1 MAKDITKAF
10 EALRAVQV
18 EIASSNKNDAENFWE
33 SLSYEDKLNAFYAV
47 CSRIYKAEIEDH
59 GSYRYALYSVFGF
72 GMDAYGLGMECGY
85 MDIHN
90 SIVDEELRDIFAELT
105 KRIK

>member
-1 MAKDITKAF
+1 MAEDLFKAL
-10 EALRAVQV
+10 EQLRAIQTDT
-18 EIASSNKNDAENFWE
+18 ASANKNDAENFWE
-33 SLSYEDKLNAFYAV
+33 SLSYDDKLNAFYAV
-47 CSRIYKAEIEDH
+47 CSRIYKAEIEDR
-59 GSYRYALYSVFGF
+59 GSYRHALYTVFGF
-72 GMDAYGLGMECGY
+72 NKDAYGLGMECGY